1 MDKFFDFLNIKI
13 MTPKIKIAR
22 KVPAIEWMIFFFF
35 NWEKIIQGRKI
46 KENDRN
52 PITKVIAAAG
62 SWNAFNIHP
71 VIIIN
76 DDIRPIFSIKLNTL
90 LIY

>member
-1 MDKFFDFLNIKI
+1 
-13 MTPKIKIAR
+13 
-22 KVPAIEWMIFFFF
+22 MIFFFL

-46 KENDRN
+46 KEKDRN

-71 VIIIN
+71 EIIIN
-76 DDIRPIFSIKLNTL
+76 DDPDANSYRINVNFQIKEYDTNDNVSIVLRRLK
-90 LIY
+90 